1 MSGKRGLSDDELEVW
16 ATVTRSIKPLKK
28 PRRVVKAEPPAAAPA
43 PRKALSK
50 AVVSTAPAAPATPA
64 KKPPAA
70 PSIASLTRRE
80 KQRVSRGRDAIDAR
94 LDLHGHTQDE
104 AHGALLRFLRRAS
117 AAEKKLVLVI
127 TGKSGV
133 LRRQVPMWLSTPEF
147 RALVISADIASI
159 GHGGDGALY
168 IRVRRGHG

>member
-1 MSGKRGLSDDELEVW
+1 MSGKRGLSDEELETW

-28 PRRVVKAEPPAAAPA
+28 PRRAGKAEPPVVAPA
-43 PRKALSK
+43 MRKAPLK
-50 AVVSTAPAAPATPA
+50 AVISKPRPAPVAAV
-64 KKPPAA
+64 KKAPDPPA
-70 PSIASLTRRE
+70 IAALTRRE
-80 KQRVSRGRDAIDAR
+80 KQRASRGHDAIDAR

-133 LRRQVPMWLSTPEF
+133 LRRQVPMWLATPEF
-147 RALVISADIASI
+147 RPLVISTDHAAIN
-159 GHGGDGALY
+159 HGGEGALY
-168 IRVRRGHG
+168 IRVRRGRG

>member
-1 MSGKRGLSDDELEVW
+1 MSKRGLSDDELAAW

-28 PRRVVKAEPPAAAPA
+28 PRRTVKAEPPAVAPVA
-43 PRKALSK
+43 RKTPLKGVISK
-50 AVVSTAPAAPATPA
+50 VQP
-64 KKPPAA
+64 PPAVPEKKTPEP
-70 PSIASLTRRE
+70 PSIAPLTRRE
-80 KQRVSRGRDAIDAR
+80 KQRVSRGHDAIDAR

-117 AAEKKLVLVI
+117 AGEMKMVLVI

-147 RALVISADIASI
+147 RALVISADSASI

-168 IRVRRGHG
+168 IRVRRGRG